1 MWMEEQPVTSNQF
14 LMQYQADMLN
24 TEVTASRV
32 AELSSVG
39 AVYLAGLG
47 VGIWKSIDEIYHLNS
62 EHELYHPL
70 MDRDLRNKFYQGWK
84 DSVLGI
90 LVK

>member
-1 MWMEEQPVTSNQF
+1 M
-14 LMQYQADMLN
+14 
-24 TEVTASRV
+24 
-32 AELSSVG
+32 G

-47 VGIWKSIDEIYHLNS
+47 VGIWKSAVEIYHLNS

-70 MDRDLRNKFYQGWK
+70 MDSDLKNKFYQGWK
-84 DSVLGI
+84 DSVFAV